1 MKTIRQ
7 TNPQRQ
13 RKMNTYTEKYLQII
27 FALTISLVGI
37 IREPAQAQGS
47 YATHSSPRAGISISL
62 PTDLVRIPQR
72 ENNTIVLF
80 AHSNAE
86 DWPTLTITHHSGR
99 YQPPSVNDHHN
110 RILRDYRNVG
120 FTDVRLIG
128 TYEGRFKFMPKERHA
143 VDVSYTSG
151 GQKLL
156 ADVTYASADNSHY
169 IITYT
174 DTPTGFSRRATMRER
189 ILSSF
194 QINRN
199 LLSRPATTITRLPS
213 ELGGRAESQK
223 RSLPRSGDD
232 HSTFNSGRP
241 EKGSILAV
249 ILLVVAIVVG
259 SASMFRQDTGDKKS
273 GNG

>member
-1 MKTIRQ
+1 
-7 TNPQRQ
+7 
-13 RKMNTYTEKYLQII
+13 MNTHSEKCLQII
-27 FALTISLVGI
+27 LALTISLVGI
-37 IREPAQAQGS
+37 LSEPARAQGS
-47 YATHSSPRAGISISL
+47 YTTLSSPRAGISISL
-62 PTDLVRIPQR
+62 PTDLVRVQQR

-80 AHSNAE
+80 AHSSAE
-86 DWPTLTITHHSGR
+86 DWPTLTITRHPGR
-99 YQPPSVNDHHN
+99 YQPMSVKDHHN

-120 FTDVRLIG
+120 FTDTRLIG

-156 ADVTYASADNSHY
+156 ADVTYVSAENSHY

-189 ILSSF
+189 ILTSF

-199 LLSRPATTITRLPS
+199 LLSRPSTKVARLPS
-213 ELGGRAESQK
+213 ELGGRTESQAALMPVGGYEK
-223 RSLPRSGDD
+223 
-232 HSTFNSGRP
+232 STFNRGRP
-241 EKGSILAV
+241 DKGSILAV

-259 SASMFRQDTGDKKS
+259 SASMFRQDSAGKSGGDKKS